1 MERRSCDDPGPDK
14 IRAPARATNVA
25 GMLQNQTAGRAFVKM
40 HGLRNHFVI
49 IDARDEPCRAAADE
63 IVRICD
69 VQVGVGADQLVVLE
83 PGSGNGTHAFMRLY
97 NVDGREVEACGN
109 ATRCVAWLLLEESG
123 RDEVVIETLA
133 GRLRCQRAGNLRVS
147 CDMGR
152 VSLDWRK
159 VPLARAAD
167 TLHVG
172 AGSGPLTDGV
182 ALSIGNPHVVYFVDD
197 LASVD
202 IPRHAAPIQKDPMF
216 RNGVNVGVAQV
227 VDASNL
233 KLAVYERGVG
243 LTMACGSGACVAAY
257 AARARGLTTSTTI
270 RVELPGGSVDIEIR
284 PDDTAV
290 MTGPVAWC
298 FSGRLPS
305 AET

>member
-1 MERRSCDDPGPDK
+1 
-14 IRAPARATNVA
+14 
-25 GMLQNQTAGRAFVKM
+25 M

-49 IDARDEPCRAAADE
+49 VDARDEPFRPTVAD

-69 VQVGVGADQLVVLE
+69 AQVGVGADQLVVLE
-83 PGSGNGTHAFMRLY
+83 PVRGDGANVFMRLY

-123 RDEVVIETLA
+123 RDEVVVETVA
-133 GRLRCQRAGNLRVS
+133 GRLRCRRAGGQRVS

-152 VSLDWRK
+152 ISLDWRK
-159 VPLARAAD
+159 VPLARDAD

-172 AGSGPLTDGV
+172 VSSGPLADGV
-182 ALSIGNPHVVYFVDD
+182 ALSIGNPHVVYFVPD
-197 LASVD
+197 LQSVD
-202 IPRHAAPIQKDPMF
+202 VPRHAAPIQKNAMF
-216 RNGVNVGVAQV
+216 PNEVNVGVAQL
-227 VDASNL
+227 VDASTL
-233 KLAVYERGVG
+233 KLVVYERGVG

-257 AARARGLTTSTTI
+257 AARARGLTTADSI

-290 MTGPVAWC
+290 MTGPVAFC

-305 AET
+305 AGP